1 MAADDFAEFYQGTWR
16 RIVTFVYAMSGDL
29 AEAED
34 LAQEAYARTWS
45 RWGTVRGYSDPESWV
60 RTVAY
65 RLYISRWRKMRNRV
79 TAYRRHGAAAPTDPP
94 SEDTVALVA
103 ALRDLPDVQRH
114 AIVLHHLL
122 DLPVA
127 EVARQTGTSESTV
140 KARLVRGRRAIAKG
154 LGTEFPVEVTNA

>member
-45 RWGTVRGYSDPESWV
+45 RWSTVRGYADPESWV

-65 RLYISRWRKMRNRV
+65 RLFISRWRKMRNRLA
-79 TAYRRHGAAAPTDPP
+79 AYRRHGPADPADPP

-103 ALRDLPDVQRH
+103 ALRELPDVQRH

-127 EVARQTGTSESTV
+127 EIARQTGTSENTV
-140 KARLVRGRRAIAKG
+140 KARLVRGRRAIAKE